1 MSIFVKIT
9 TLLSGLLLVRFV
21 LSKFFAWPVSVQA
34 FIEMAKPIGIDPTF
48 FRLFTGVIIFI
59 ACLGLL
65 INFYLLIRNR
75 VKTQSKELI
84 YTVFFYL
91 YAIGAMTGALSAE
104 YLLRDEPKMLLVIIA
119 LFILITSIINLFYLK
134 KYDILGSFKSLSSSK

>member
-65 INFYLLIRNR
+65 INFYLLIRNK

-91 YAIGAMTGALSAE
+91 YAMGAMTGALLAE

-119 LFILITSIINLFYLK
+119 LFILVTSIINLFYLK
-134 KYDILGSFKSLSSSK
+134 KYDILGSLKSLSSSK

>member
-1 MSIFVKIT
+1 MSVFVKIT

-34 FIEMAKPIGIDPTF
+34 FIEMAKPIGVDPTF
-48 FRLFTGVIIFI
+48 LRLSTGVIILI

-65 INFYLLIRNR
+65 INFYLLMRGK

-84 YTVFFYL
+84 YTVFFYS
-91 YAIGAMTGALSAE
+91 YSIGTMTGALLAE

-119 LFILITSIINLFYLK
+119 LFILITSIINLLYLR
-134 KYDILGSFKSLSSSK
+134 KYDIFDSLKSLSSTK